1 MQKKNKQNEK
11 IKSPVA
17 VKSKG
22 RPPVVAILGHVDH
35 GKTTLLDNIRKSH
48 VAQKEAG
55 GITQHIGAYQIIHKN
70 RKITFIDTPGH
81 EAFSAMR
88 ARSGSVSDLVIL
100 IVAADD
106 GLMPQTRESIAHI
119 KAAGVPFIVVV
130 NKIDLPGVN
139 TEKIKKQL
147 AEENVLVEGYGGDV
161 VMVSISAKNGQ
172 GIDNLLEMI
181 NLITD
186 IQGLE
191 NQDDKEFEGTV
202 IETKLDKFKGVVATI
217 LVKRGVL
224 RIGDLL
230 HTLTVMGKVK
240 SLIDAEGKR
249 QKEASTSTPVEVL
262 GFSKVPKIGEK
273 VDSKTASEV
282 KTNQQKVT
290 IDTAQKFKRSAEN
303 EVRLIIKGDVAG
315 SLEAIENALQNLKKE
330 NQNLKI
336 FYSSTGNISESD
348 VLLASATKSLI
359 IGFNV
364 SISNSAE
371 KLASE
376 EGVLVRNYNV
386 IYELL
391 DELKEGLEA
400 LSKQEEKE
408 KFLGEA
414 KILQIFKRA
423 DSKVAGSKVI
433 SGRINKND
441 LIAIKR
447 ENKEIGRSNI
457 ASMKHR
463 DTDIN
468 EASKDDELG
477 IILEK
482 DVPFAK
488 GDIIVAI
495 GSDVSK

>member
-1 MQKKNKQNEK
+1 MAKKNKQDGK
-11 IKSPVA
+11 IKSELA

-48 VAQKEAG
+48 IAQKEAG
-55 GITQHIGAYQIIHKN
+55 GITQHIGAYQITHKN

-88 ARSGSVSDLVIL
+88 ARSGSVSDLVVL

-119 KAAGVPFIVVV
+119 KAAEVPFIVAV
-130 NKIDLPGVN
+130 NKIDLPGIN

-147 AEENVLVEGYGGDV
+147 SEENVLVEGYGGDV
-161 VMVSISAKNGQ
+161 VIVPISAKNGQ
-172 GIDNLLEMI
+172 GINDLLEMI
-181 NLITD
+181 NLVSD
-186 IQGLE
+186 MQGLE
-191 NQDDKEFEGTV
+191 NQDNKEFEGVV
-202 IETKLDKFKGVVATI
+202 IEAKLDKFKGAVATI
-217 LVKRGVL
+217 LVKKGIL

-230 HTLTVMGKVK
+230 HTPTITGKVK

-249 QKEASTSTPVEVL
+249 QKEASTATPVEVL

-273 VDSKTASEV
+273 VDSKVDNETKITEE
-282 KTNQQKVT
+282 KVVT
-290 IDTAQKFKRSAEN
+290 DTSKKFERPAEN
-303 EVRLIIKGDVAG
+303 EVRLIIKSDVAG
-315 SLEAIENALQNLKKE
+315 SLEAIENALQNLEKE
-330 NQNLKI
+330 DQKLKI
-336 FYSSTGNISESD
+336 FYSDTGNISDSD

-364 SISNSAE
+364 SIANSAE

-376 EGVLVRNYNV
+376 EGVLIRNYSV

-400 LSKQEEKE
+400 LNKQEEKE

-414 KILQIFKRA
+414 KVLQIFKRA
-423 DSKVAGSKVI
+423 DSRVAGSKVI
-433 SGRINKND
+433 SGRINKSD
-441 LIAIKR
+441 IVAIKR

-463 DTDIN
+463 DTAIN

-477 IILEK
+477 IVLEK
-482 DVPFAK
+482 NVPFAK

-495 GSDVSK
+495 SQS